1 MDVVC
6 CLLCTVSHGHCVLAV
21 VHRVT
26 WMLCIACRLMWMSC
40 LCVQADP
47 YIEVVLGKKKLN
59 SRDEYLPNT
68 VDPVFGR

>member
-1 MDVVC
+1 M
-6 CLLCTVSHGHCVLAV
+6 
-21 VHRVT
+21 
-26 WMLCIACRLMWMSC
+26 WMLR